1 MPKNSKLGPIKFPI
15 DTHQQL
21 GSKISFQAIEVKP
34 PEIDIKLEK
43 SETHK
48 DISSSSGGGG
58 PLPGVPPGVEDPGL
72 QGTFGNIGDK
82 IGNFFKGAGQGS
94 MGAGQKINL
103 LRGEKIDLYLPV
115 AYQVNDAL
123 QYDHAQL
130 GTIGAGVAGALQS
143 GGGVV
148 QGTMESINEGFSS
161 IGDFFK
167 SGAFSGVASRV
178 GAAMIGEKMGGKIGA
193 ALGISARVA
202 INPNLRT
209 KFNGVSIREFTFQF
223 KLIPKSPRESV
234 AIKDLIKFFRFHAY
248 PEEIPSGRAFSIALD
263 YPNLFKIRLL
273 SNVGGRFKNIGTPIK
288 YCYLRTISTVY
299 NPTTPVLH
307 PDGSPTEVDL
317 NLSFTEY
324 KPLSRYDIMIED
336 KNSLYDVEKPL
347 TKGDIDQVTQS
358 LPTQGPDLP
367 VPIPTNTNS
376 FPQ

>member
-15 DTHQQL
+15 DTHRQL

-34 PEIDIKLEK
+34 PEVDIKLEK

-48 DISSSSGGGG
+48 DINKSGPSNRATAIGQAAVDL
-58 PLPGVPPGVEDPGL
+58 LPEGV
-72 QGTFGNIGDK
+72 T
-82 IGNFFKGAGQGS
+82 NFFKGAGEATAK
-94 MGAGQKINL
+94 AGQKINL

-143 GGGVV
+143 GGGVLA
-148 QGTMESINEGFSS
+148 GTMESINEGFSS

-167 SGAFSGVASRV
+167 SGSFSGVASRV

-193 ALGISARVA
+193 ALGISARIA

-234 AIKDLIKFFRFHAY
+234 AVKDLIKFFRFHAY

-273 SNVGGRFKNIGTPIK
+273 SNVGGKFRNVGTPIK

-336 KNSLYDVEKPL
+336 NNALYDVEKPL
-347 TKGDIDQVTQS
+347 TKADFDEIAQQNFEDTN
-358 LPTQGPDLP
+358 
-367 VPIPTNTNS
+367 VPINNIA
-376 FPQ
+376 PQNVGGF

>member
-130 GTIGAGVAGALQS
+130 GTIGAGVAGALHS

-167 SGAFSGVASRV
+167 SGAKAYVASRDKKDKPFKAAEFPKTRSVSQLTSPRRLTPTPTNQRV
-178 GAAMIGEKMGGKIGA
+178 GYANPDVQNAMRMLSNSSNRDIIRLMPVDVVSPIRKQNRNIALGPSTLGKI
-193 ALGISARVA
+193 
-202 INPNLRT
+202 
-209 KFNGVSIREFTFQF
+209 Q
-223 KLIPKSPRESV
+223 
-234 AIKDLIKFFRFHAY
+234 
-248 PEEIPSGRAFSIALD
+248 
-263 YPNLFKIRLL
+263 
-273 SNVGGRFKNIGTPIK
+273 
-288 YCYLRTISTVY
+288 
-299 NPTTPVLH
+299 
-307 PDGSPTEVDL
+307 
-317 NLSFTEY
+317 
-324 KPLSRYDIMIED
+324 
-336 KNSLYDVEKPL
+336 
-347 TKGDIDQVTQS
+347 
-358 LPTQGPDLP
+358 
-367 VPIPTNTNS
+367 
-376 FPQ
+376 

>member
-15 DTHQQL
+15 DTHRQL

-58 PLPGVPPGVEDPGL
+58 PLPGVPPGVEDPAL

-234 AIKDLIKFFRFHAY
+234 AIKDLIKFY
-248 PEEIPSGRAFSIALD
+248 
-263 YPNLFKIRLL
+263 
-273 SNVGGRFKNIGTPIK
+273 
-288 YCYLRTISTVY
+288 
-299 NPTTPVLH
+299 
-307 PDGSPTEVDL
+307 
-317 NLSFTEY
+317 
-324 KPLSRYDIMIED
+324 
-336 KNSLYDVEKPL
+336 
-347 TKGDIDQVTQS
+347 Q
-358 LPTQGPDLP
+358 
-367 VPIPTNTNS
+367 
-376 FPQ
+376 